1 MLHFETVKPH
11 TLALLKEL
19 MAIKVLK
26 QFNLVGGTA
35 LSLQLGHRISVDL
48 DFFSHDS
55 FENEYVIQNLT
66 SHFKT
71 RFQLISRL
79 QNKLG
84 VFCFIDEVK
93 IDICRHDGEFIGKI
107 YEEEG
112 IRMWELKEIAAAK
125 VNAISRRAT
134 KKDFWDINELLNVFN
149 IEEIAKFY
157 QQKYNPML
165 AIGVAKM
172 VTYFDDAEE
181 SETPNC
187 LKHKTWEVVKKEIF
201 KKINNN
207 SK

>member
-1 MLHFETVKPH
+1 MLYFETVESD

-19 MAIKVLK
+19 MSIESLK

-48 DFFSHDS
+48 DLFSHDN
-55 FENEYVIQNLT
+55 FENENIIETL
-66 SHFKT
+66 SLHFQT
-71 RFQLISRL
+71 RFQLLSTL

-84 VFCFIDEVK
+84 VFSFIDNVK
-93 IDICRHDGEFIGKI
+93 IDICRHYGKFIGNVF
-107 YEEEG
+107 EVDG

-134 KKDFWDINELLNVFN
+134 KKDFWDINALLDIFS
-149 IEEIAKFY
+149 IEEIASFY
-157 QQKYNPML
+157 REKYDPML

-172 VTYFDDAEE
+172 ITFFDDAEN
-181 SETPNC
+181 SELPNC
-187 LKHKTWEVVKKEIF
+187 LKGKTWNQVKKEIF

-207 SK
+207 LK